1 MKIPVVLPVAHIRIA
16 AHGRLTVD
24 IDGAPFESASVF
36 TRGDLGDVLDQ
47 IATTLDSP
55 VRVEVHEADGTTYAD
70 IATPPD
76 DQDAVQAVSVPDPAA
91 TTDARRAGFHP
102 GEEVALAYVLTRQTA
117 DAQGN
122 APLSLPPALLASRR
136 EGLVLVGLTSHVI
149 ANIQ

>member
-16 AHGRLTVD
+16 AYGRLTVD
-24 IDGAPFESASVF
+24 IDGAPYESASVF

-76 DQDAVQAVSVPDPAA
+76 TPAEHTTEPDPAKA
-91 TTDARRAGFHP
+91 SDGTGTGFQP
-102 GEEVALAYVLTRQTA
+102 GEEVVIAYVLTRQTA
-117 DAQGN
+117 DADGV
-122 APLSLPPALLASRR
+122 APLRLPAALLASQRD
-136 EGLVLVGLTSHVI
+136 GLVIVGLTSHVI